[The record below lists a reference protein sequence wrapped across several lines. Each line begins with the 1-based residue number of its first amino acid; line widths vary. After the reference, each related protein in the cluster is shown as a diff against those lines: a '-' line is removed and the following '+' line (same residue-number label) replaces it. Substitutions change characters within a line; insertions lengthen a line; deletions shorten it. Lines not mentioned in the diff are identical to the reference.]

1 MENKKAEGAEPVVMM
16 PWERVSR
23 STTNVQAE
31 ADVQAIKDAILIPNY
46 DAQPYARG
54 AGQSTVQKRSV
65 NMLRKWSRNN
75 PWIRAAINLRRQQIS
90 RARWD
95 IVTIDGESQANVEVV
110 HQIKHLLRDPN
121 TRMDSWRSFIEP
133 VVEDI
138 LVLDQGCIEKELT
151 VGARAGRSTNP
162 IKNLWPKDGSRIAF
176 DPAWD
181 GSNLKKPRYFEY
193 DDTGKVVADYKNEE
207 MVVIVA
213 NKVTYSPLG
222 LSPLEV
228 LAETIEADLR
238 AAKYNNNIVEQ
249 ATPPGIIDLGEGV
262 RPDQVDAFKSYW
274 EGEIAGKSQTA
285 ITGGGKGVK
294 WIPMAQSNRDMQ
306 FMEWQIYL
314 ARKICAVFGVQPQ
327 DIGLNFDVNKSTS
340 EYGAAFTA
348 DNGIAPLCE
357 LIADYITREIV
368 WLYDRNLRFVYTD
381 VGRESA
387 QAVADYYKAALAGL
401 PWLRLNDAL
410 KERGQDAVGDLGNEI
425 WLPSPLGYM
434 PLRYYELYLKSKV
447 GDPDQP
453 APPTIPDAPEGAV
466 DESPGAPKPPGK
478 PDQGKDQ
485 LDSKPNPDMNARQ
498 QSGKKSAVIIESD
511 NVLDENCPAH
521 VIDELDMY
529 IEAGVE
535 IIAITRSKESPDL
548 IKDLLVDFGIPVAD
562 VIRNTF
568 PDDAALHFKRY
579 ESQKVERDG
588 YNVVAFYD
596 TDEQAARAY
605 SSSHP
610 AAKNIAEVEIENA
623 DGINLDVPSGVK
635 SEAQKGLDWRREFG
649 RGGIGPGQQTA
660 RMLVGNKMT
669 VARVRKMRAYLARHE
684 VDKKG
689 EGWAPGQK
697 GFPSAGRIAWALWG
711 GDAGKAWS
719 SKVMRSV
726 ESREANG

>member
-1 MENKKAEGAEPVVMM
+1 MVMM

-95 IVTIDGESQANVEVV
+95 IVTIDGESQASVEVV

-133 VVEDI
+133 IVEDI

-176 DPAWD
+176 DPAWV

-387 QAVADYYKAALAGL
+387 AAVADYYKAALAGL

-548 IKDLLVDFGIPVAD
+548 IKDLLGDFGIPVAD

-635 SEAQKGLDWRREFG
+635 SEAQKGLDWRKEFG

-711 GDAGKAWS
+711 GDSGKAWS
-719 SKVMRSV
+719 NKVMRSV

>member
-1 MENKKAEGAEPVVMM
+1 MVMM
-16 PWERVSR
+16 PWERVKR
-23 STTNVQAE
+23 STTDVQAE

-95 IVTIDGESQANVEVV
+95 IVTIDGESEASVEVV
-110 HQIKHLLRDPN
+110 HKIKHLLRDPN

-151 VGARAGRSTNP
+151 VGARAGRTTDP

-176 DPAWD
+176 DPSWD
-181 GSNLKKPRYFEY
+181 GSNIKKPRYFEY
-193 DDTGKVVADYKNEE
+193 DETGKVIADYKNEE

-425 WLPSPLGYM
+425 WMPSPLGYM
-434 PLRYYELYLKSKV
+434 PLRYYELYLKGKV

-453 APPTIPDAPEGAV
+453 PPPTVPDAPEGAV
-466 DESPGAPKPPGK
+466 DTSPGANNESSPKK

-485 LDSKPNPDMNARQ
+485 LESKPNPDMNPRQ
-498 QSGKKSAVIIESD
+498 QAGKKSAVIIESD
-511 NVLDENCPAH
+511 DVLSESCPPN
-521 VIDELDMY
+521 VIDEIDMY

-535 IIAITRSKESPDL
+535 IIAITKSKENPEI
-548 IKDLLVDFGIPVAD
+548 IKELLADCGIDVSE

-568 PDDAALHFKRY
+568 PSDATMHFKRY
-579 ESQKVERDG
+579 ESQKISRSG
-588 YNVVAFYD
+588 YDIVAFYD
-596 TDEQAARAY
+596 TDQATALAY
-605 SSSHP
+605 SSSNP
-610 AAKNIAEVEIENA
+610 GAKNIAALEIENA
-623 DGINLDVPSGVK
+623 DGINLNVPAGVK
-635 SEAQKGLDWRREFG
+635 AEARRGLDWRREFG

-660 RMLVGNKMT
+660 RMLIGNKMT
-669 VARVRKMRAYLARHE
+669 IARVRKMRSYLARHE

-689 EGWAPGQK
+689 EGWSPGQK

-711 GDAGKAWS
+711 GDPGKAWS
-719 SKVMRSV
+719 NKVMRSV
-726 ESREANG
+726 EARERNG

>member
-1 MENKKAEGAEPVVMM
+1 MMM

-95 IVTIDGESQANVEVV
+95 IVTIDGESQASVEIV
-110 HQIKHLLRDPN
+110 HKIKHLLRDPN

-151 VGARAGRSTNP
+151 VGARAGRSTDP

-466 DESPGAPKPPGK
+466 DDSPGAPKPPSK

-521 VIDELDMY
+521 IIDELDMY

-548 IKDLLVDFGIPVAD
+548 IKDLLGDFGIPVAD

-610 AAKNIAEVEIENA
+610 TAKNIAEVEIENA

-669 VARVRKMRAYLARHE
+669 VARVRKMRSYLARHE

-719 SKVMRSV
+719 NKVMRSV

>member
-1 MENKKAEGAEPVVMM
+1 MENKKAEGAKPVVMM

-23 STTNVQAE
+23 STANVQAE

-75 PWIRAAINLRRQQIS
+75 PWIRSAINLRRQQIS

-95 IVTIDGESQANVEVV
+95 IVTIDGESQANVEIV
-110 HQIKHLLRDPN
+110 HKIKHLLRDPN

-151 VGARAGRSTNP
+151 VGARAGRSTDP

-434 PLRYYELYLKSKV
+434 PLRYYELYLKGKV

-453 APPTIPDAPEGAV
+453 APPTVPDAPEGAV
-466 DESPGAPKPPGK
+466 DDSPGAPKPPSK

-521 VIDELDMY
+521 IIDELDMY

-548 IKDLLVDFGIPVAD
+548 IKDLLGDFGIPVAD

-610 AAKNIAEVEIENA
+610 TAKNIAEVEIENA

-669 VARVRKMRAYLARHE
+669 VARVRKMRSYLARHE

-719 SKVMRSV
+719 NKVMRSV

>member
-1 MENKKAEGAEPVVMM
+1 
-16 PWERVSR
+16 
-23 STTNVQAE
+23 
-31 ADVQAIKDAILIPNY
+31 
-46 DAQPYARG
+46 
-54 AGQSTVQKRSV
+54 
-65 NMLRKWSRNN
+65 
-75 PWIRAAINLRRQQIS
+75 
-90 RARWD
+90 
-95 IVTIDGESQANVEVV
+95 
-110 HQIKHLLRDPN
+110 
-121 TRMDSWRSFIEP
+121 
-133 VVEDI
+133 
-138 LVLDQGCIEKELT
+138 
-151 VGARAGRSTNP
+151 
-162 IKNLWPKDGSRIAF
+162 
-176 DPAWD
+176 
-181 GSNLKKPRYFEY
+181 
-193 DDTGKVVADYKNEE
+193 
-207 MVVIVA
+207 
-213 NKVTYSPLG
+213 
-222 LSPLEV
+222 
-228 LAETIEADLR
+228 
-238 AAKYNNNIVEQ
+238 
-249 ATPPGIIDLGEGV
+249 
-262 RPDQVDAFKSYW
+262 
-274 EGEIAGKSQTA
+274 
-285 ITGGGKGVK
+285 
-294 WIPMAQSNRDMQ
+294 
-306 FMEWQIYL
+306 
-314 ARKICAVFGVQPQ
+314 
-327 DIGLNFDVNKSTS
+327 
-340 EYGAAFTA
+340 
-348 DNGIAPLCE
+348 
-357 LIADYITREIV
+357 
-368 WLYDRNLRFVYTD
+368 
-381 VGRESA
+381 
-387 QAVADYYKAALAGL
+387 
-401 PWLRLNDAL
+401 
-410 KERGQDAVGDLGNEI
+410 
-425 WLPSPLGYM
+425 M

-466 DESPGAPKPPGK
+466 DDSPGAPKPPSK

-521 VIDELDMY
+521 IIDELDMY

-548 IKDLLVDFGIPVAD
+548 IKDLLGDFGIPVAD

-610 AAKNIAEVEIENA
+610 TAKNIAEVEIENA

-669 VARVRKMRAYLARHE
+669 VARVRKMRSYLARHE

-719 SKVMRSV
+719 NKVMRSV

>member
-1 MENKKAEGAEPVVMM
+1 MVMM

-95 IVTIDGESQANVEVV
+95 IVTIDGESQASVEVV

-133 VVEDI
+133 IVEDI

-387 QAVADYYKAALAGL
+387 AAVADYYKAALAGL

-548 IKDLLVDFGIPVAD
+548 IKDLLGDFGIPVAD

-635 SEAQKGLDWRREFG
+635 SEAQKGLDWRKEFG

-660 RMLVGNKMT
+660 RMLIANKMT
-669 VARVRKMRAYLARHE
+669 VARVRKMRSYLARHE

-719 SKVMRSV
+719 NKVMRSV

>member
-95 IVTIDGESQANVEVV
+95 IVTIDGESQASVEVV

-133 VVEDI
+133 IVEDI

-548 IKDLLVDFGIPVAD
+548 IKDLLGDFGIPVAD

-635 SEAQKGLDWRREFG
+635 SEAQKGLDWRKEFG

-660 RMLVGNKMT
+660 RMLIANKMT
-669 VARVRKMRAYLARHE
+669 VARVRKMRSYLARHE

-719 SKVMRSV
+719 NKVMRSV

>member
-1 MENKKAEGAEPVVMM
+1 MVMM

-660 RMLVGNKMT
+660 RMLVVNKMT

>member
-176 DPAWD
+176 DPSWD

-453 APPTIPDAPEGAV
+453 APPTIPDAPAGAV
-466 DESPGAPKPPGK
+466 DESPGAPKPPSK

-623 DGINLDVPSGVK
+623 DGINLDVPS
-635 SEAQKGLDWRREFG
+635 
-649 RGGIGPGQQTA
+649 
-660 RMLVGNKMT
+660 
-669 VARVRKMRAYLARHE
+669 
-684 VDKKG
+684 
-689 EGWAPGQK
+689 
-697 GFPSAGRIAWALWG
+697 
-711 GDAGKAWS
+711 
-719 SKVMRSV
+719 V
-726 ESREANG
+726 ESSEANG

>member
-1 MENKKAEGAEPVVMM
+1 MMM

-23 STTNVQAE
+23 STTSVQSE

-95 IVTIDGESQANVEVV
+95 IVTIDGESLANAEAVRK
-110 HQIKHLLRDPN
+110 IKTLLRDPN

-151 VGARAGRSTNP
+151 IGARAGRSTDP

-368 WLYDRNLRFVYTD
+368 WLYDKNLRFVYTD

-434 PLRYYELYLKSKV
+434 PLRYYELYLKGKV

-453 APPTIPDAPEGAV
+453 APPTVPDAPEAPPEG
-466 DESPGAPKPPGK
+466 SPGAPKPPDR
-478 PDQGKDQ
+478 PEQGKDQ
-485 LDSKPNPDMNARQ
+485 LESKPNPDMNARQ

-511 NVLDENCPAH
+511 NVIDENCPAH
-521 VIDELDMY
+521 IIDELDMY

-535 IIAITRSKESPDL
+535 IIAITRSKQDQDL
-548 IKDLLVDFGIPVAD
+548 IKGMLEDCGIPVSS
-562 VIRNTF
+562 VIKNTF
-568 PDDAALHFKRY
+568 PDDATLHFKRY
-579 ESQKVERDG
+579 ESQKIARDG
-588 YNVVAFYD
+588 YDVVAFYD
-596 TDEQAARAY
+596 VDEQAARAY
-605 SSSHP
+605 ASSYP
-610 AAKNIAEVEIENA
+610 KAKNIAEVEIENA
-623 DGINLDVPSGVK
+623 DGINLNVPSGVK

-719 SKVMRSV
+719 NKVMRSV
-726 ESREANG
+726 ESSEANG

>member
-133 VVEDI
+133 IVEDI

-387 QAVADYYKAALAGL
+387 AAVADYYKAALAGL

-548 IKDLLVDFGIPVAD
+548 IKDLLGDFGIPVAD

-711 GDAGKAWS
+711 GDSGKAWS
-719 SKVMRSV
+719 NKVMRSV

>member
-1 MENKKAEGAEPVVMM
+1 MVMM

-95 IVTIDGESQANVEVV
+95 IVTIDGESQASVEVV

-133 VVEDI
+133 IVEDI

-548 IKDLLVDFGIPVAD
+548 IKDLLGDFGIPVAD

-635 SEAQKGLDWRREFG
+635 SEAQNGLDWRKEFG

-660 RMLVGNKMT
+660 RMLIANKMT
-669 VARVRKMRAYLARHE
+669 VARVRKMRSYLARHE

-719 SKVMRSV
+719 NKVMRSV

>member
-1 MENKKAEGAEPVVMM
+1 MVMM
-16 PWERVSR
+16 PWERLKR
-23 STTNVQAE
+23 SETTSESQATV
-31 ADVQAIKDAILIPNY
+31 DAIKDAILIPNY
-46 DAQPYARG
+46 DSQPYARG

-95 IVTIDGESQANVEVV
+95 IVTIDGESELNVETV
-110 HQIKHLLRDPN
+110 HKIKHLLRDPN

-133 VVEDI
+133 IVEDI
-138 LVLDQGCIEKELT
+138 LVLDQGAIEKELT
-151 VGARAGRSTNP
+151 VGARAGRTMDP
-162 IKNLWPKDGSRIAF
+162 IKNLWPKDASRIAF
-176 DPAWD
+176 DPTWD

-193 DDTGKVVADYKNEE
+193 DETGKVIADYKNDE
-207 MVVIVA
+207 MIVIVA

-262 RPDQVDAFKSYW
+262 RPDQVDAFKTYW

-327 DIGLNFDVNKSTS
+327 DIGLNFDVNKSSS

-368 WLYDRNLRFVYTD
+368 WLYDKNLRFVYTD

-387 QAVADYYKAALAGL
+387 QTVADYYKAALAGL

-410 KERGQDAVGDLGNEI
+410 KERGQEAVGDMGNEI
-425 WLPSPLGYM
+425 WMPSPLGYM
-434 PLRYYELYLKSKV
+434 PLRFYELYLKNKV

-453 APPTIPDAPEGAV
+453 APPTVPDAPEGPQNPNGGNTNS
-466 DESPGAPKPPGK
+466 DNQPKK

-485 LDSKPNPDMNARQ
+485 LENEPNPQMGANQ
-498 QSGKKSAVIIESD
+498 QSGKKSIVVIEPES
-511 NVLDENCPAH
+511 VLSEDCPSE
-521 VIDELDMY
+521 VIDAIDEY
-529 IEAGVE
+529 IERGAEV
-535 IIAITRSKESPDL
+535 IAISRSKRDKEEIQSEL
-548 IKDLLVDFGIPVAD
+548 EECGINVID
-562 VIRNTF
+562 VLCNTF
-568 PDDAALHFKRY
+568 PDDTVLQFKRY
-579 ESQKVERDG
+579 ESQRISRLGAEIVAYYDG
-588 YNVVAFYD
+588 
-596 TDEQAARAY
+596 DESIAHAY
-605 SSSHP
+605 KSSHP
-610 AAKNIAEVEIENA
+610 SAQNLALIEAEKA
-623 DGINLDVPSGVK
+623 DGINLNVPAGVK
-635 SEAQKGLDWRREFG
+635 AEARKGLDWRREFG

-660 RMLVGNKMT
+660 RMLIGNKMT
-669 VARVRKMRAYLARHE
+669 IARVRKMRSYLARHE
-684 VDKKG
+684 VDKRG
-689 EGWAPGQK
+689 EGWSPGQK

-711 GDAGKAWS
+711 GDPGKAWS
-719 SKVMRSV
+719 NKVMRSV
-726 ESREANG
+726 EAKERNG